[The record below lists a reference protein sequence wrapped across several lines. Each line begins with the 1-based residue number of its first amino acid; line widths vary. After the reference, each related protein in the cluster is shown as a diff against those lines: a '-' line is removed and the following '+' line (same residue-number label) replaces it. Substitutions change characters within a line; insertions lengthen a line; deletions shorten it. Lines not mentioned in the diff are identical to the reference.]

1 MLADRTV
8 QFADEVLDLIDD
20 FVPGVKTR
28 IIAEQLVRSA
38 TSTAANYRA
47 AQRAR
52 SKAEFSSK
60 MCTVLEEA
68 DESKFWLERIER
80 NRLSRQ
86 LERVRQA
93 VASADEIIAMTF
105 SSRRTAQTGATSHR
119 SVKR

>member
-1 MLADRTV
+1 MLDHRTV

-52 SKAEFSSK
+52 SRAEFSSK
-60 MCTVLEEA
+60 MRIVLEEA

-80 NRLSRQ
+80 KRLSRQ
-86 LERVRQA
+86 LECVRQA
-93 VASADEIIAMTF
+93 IASADEIIAITF
-105 SSRRTAQTGATSHR
+105 SSRRTAQTGATSYHR
-119 SVKR
+119 VKR

>member
-52 SKAEFSSK
+52 SRAEFSSK
-60 MCTVLEEA
+60 MCIVLEEA

-80 NRLSRQ
+80 KRLSHQ
-86 LERVRQA
+86 LECVRQA
-93 VASADEIIAMTF
+93 IASADEIIAMTF
-105 SSRRTAQTGATSHR
+105 SSRRTAQTGATSYER
-119 SVKR
+119 VKR

>member
-8 QFADEVLDLIDD
+8 QFADDVLDLIDD
-20 FVPGVKTR
+20 FVPGIKTR

-52 SKAEFSSK
+52 SRAEFSAK

-80 NRLSRQ
+80 KGLSCQ
-86 LERVRQA
+86 LERVRHTI
-93 VASADEIIAMTF
+93 ASADEIIAMTF
-105 SSRRTAQTGATSHR
+105 SARRTAQIGAR
-119 SVKR
+119 RQR

>member
-52 SKAEFSSK
+52 SRAESSSK
-60 MCTVLEEA
+60 MCIVLEEA

-80 NRLSRQ
+80 KRLSHQ
-86 LERVRQA
+86 LECVRQA
-93 VASADEIIAMTF
+93 IASADEIIAMTF
-105 SSRRTAQTGATSHR
+105 SSRRTAQTGATSYER
-119 SVKR
+119 VKR

>member
-20 FVPGVKTR
+20 LVPGVKTR
-28 IIAEQLVRSA
+28 IIAEQLIRSA

-52 SKAEFSSK
+52 SRAEFSSK

-80 NRLSRQ
+80 KRLARQ
-86 LERVRQA
+86 IERVRQA
-93 VASADEIIAMTF
+93 ISFADEIIAMTF
-105 SSRRTAQTGATSHR
+105 SSRRTAQTGATSSR
-119 SVKR
+119 RVNR

>member
-52 SKAEFSSK
+52 SRAEFASK

-119 SVKR
+119 RVKR